1 MGRLPHCGDGLLPP
15 VWQFSVLHWPFNHL
29 LSVILM
35 YLTDFFSCCS
45 MQVCAYATL
54 LCSIHLTAWAA
65 AVGVS
70 RGQRPAMPDPAFSR
84 SFATLCRLAGG
95 LSTQQRRWLR
105 RWFSCGVAAG
115 LVAACASVALLVTEL
130 HALLGPAQASAA
142 GADAVAGPR
151 LQLALPGVT
160 LPASHALPLW
170 LALAVSLAAHEVRAC
185 GLSRSSLS
193 LSLGAAELLCCVLPT
208 FPRPRRIPNRPP
220 AFTSCDLPAQAGH
233 ALAAAAEGVR
243 VSGAGLSLLLLLPAA
258 FVELDS
264 ADLAALSRAS
274 MLRVATAGV
283 WHNAALGL
291 ACWAALPALPVSGG
305 GGAAAGAVV
314 GALLSF
320 LRLLL
325 GYTVSLSAALA
336 LLNMAPVH
344 GLDGQQALEAALLR
358 PRLPAKELP
367 DHSDPGATGSGH
379 GSSKGRRAGAVRWAL
394 HAGTA
399 AYAAVVLLHM
409 ARLQSSS

>member
-1 MGRLPHCGDGLLPP
+1 MALLAFWAAWAGL
-15 VWQFSVLHWPFNHL
+15 WAL
-29 LSVILM
+29 LR
-35 YLTDFFSCCS
+35 
-45 MQVCAYATL
+45 L
-54 LCSIHLTAWAA
+54 LCSLIERLQFLKAKRSLSVEREWWRVTIRYSSA
-65 AVGVS
+65 
-70 RGQRPAMPDPAFSR
+70 PDGG
-84 SFATLCRLAGG
+84 LAGG

-105 RWFSCGVAAG
+105 RWFSCGAAAG
-115 LVAACASVALLVTEL
+115 LMAACASMALLVTEL

-170 LALAVSLAAHEVRAC
+170 LALAVSLAAHE
-185 GLSRSSLS
+185 
-193 LSLGAAELLCCVLPT
+193 
-208 FPRPRRIPNRPP
+208 
-220 AFTSCDLPAQAGH
+220 AGH

-305 GGAAAGAVV
+305 GGAAAGAVA